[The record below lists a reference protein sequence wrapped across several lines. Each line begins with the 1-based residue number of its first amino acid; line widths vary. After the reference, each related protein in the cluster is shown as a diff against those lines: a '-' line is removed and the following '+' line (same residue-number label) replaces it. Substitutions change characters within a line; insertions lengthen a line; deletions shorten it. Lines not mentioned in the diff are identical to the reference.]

1 MGPEEALRDLVEFV
15 ARSLVDETA
24 AVRVRTGV
32 PAEGQGVLIELVVA
46 PADMGKVIGRQGR
59 IARALRSVVRA
70 AAVRHR
76 VRVVLDIKSAS

>member
-1 MGPEEALRDLVEFV
+1 MSPEQALRDLVEFV
-15 ARSLVDETA
+15 ARSLVDDAA

-32 PAEGQGVLIELVVA
+32 PAEGEGLLIELVVA

-76 VRVVLDIKSAS
+76 VRVVLDIKSA